1 MVEEADADIW
11 WWVVAINFNVSSR
24 QKFKFYGLS
33 VAFTDLLVANPCL
46 SITIS
51 AVSCDYKSAHLFRHK
66 SFATKTTFPIIAE
79 VEVDQEELSDQE
91 LSTSADFESV
101 QTTVQTLL
109 RDERDYGGKCLADNE
124 AGIRKIINEF
134 EEASSK
140 IVAEHGVVN
149 SAQVAKESPTG
160 RSLLT
165 GTSEKQETKTDNVD
179 VCEKRPS
186 VADRVKNI
194 ETQFRS
200 TFKRAKKGGHE
211 KCNVKKIVVKEQFDA
226 VAQAPAK
233 PSHICKTE
241 SEDLKELKALV
252 KSPSTLFSCSTERL
266 DRIEHNFEKV
276 SL

>member
-1 MVEEADADIW
+1 MSLSHLL
-11 WWVVAINFNVSSR
+11 NVFIANILRLSR
-24 QKFKFYGLS
+24 EYHS
-33 VAFTDLLVANPCL
+33 LV
-46 SITIS
+46 T
-51 AVSCDYKSAHLFRHK
+51 KSAHPFRQK
-66 SFATKTTFPIIAE
+66 SLATKTTFPIIAE

-124 AGIRKIINEF
+124 VGIRKIINDF

-160 RSLLT
+160 GRSVLT
-165 GTSEKQETKTDNVD
+165 GTSEKQETKTDNVDVTD

-252 KSPSTLFSCSTERL
+252 KSQSTLFSCSTERL

>member
-1 MVEEADADIW
+1 M
-11 WWVVAINFNVSSR
+11 
-24 QKFKFYGLS
+24 
-33 VAFTDLLVANPCL
+33 
-46 SITIS
+46 
-51 AVSCDYKSAHLFRHK
+51 
-66 SFATKTTFPIIAE
+66 
-79 VEVDQEELSDQE
+79 DQEELSDQE

-124 AGIRKIINEF
+124 VGIRKIINDF

-160 RSLLT
+160 RSVLT
-165 GTSEKQETKTDNVD
+165 GTSEKQETITDNVD
-179 VCEKRPS
+179 VTDVCDKRPS
-186 VADRVKNI
+186 VAERVKSI

-211 KCNVKKIVVKEQFDA
+211 KCNLKNEQLDAA
-226 VAQAPAK
+226 VAPAPAK
-233 PSHICKTE
+233 PSHIYKTE

-252 KSPSTLFSCSTERL
+252 KSQSTLFSCSTERL

>member
-1 MVEEADADIW
+1 M
-11 WWVVAINFNVSSR
+11 
-24 QKFKFYGLS
+24 
-33 VAFTDLLVANPCL
+33 
-46 SITIS
+46 
-51 AVSCDYKSAHLFRHK
+51 
-66 SFATKTTFPIIAE
+66 
-79 VEVDQEELSDQE
+79 DQEELSDQE

-124 AGIRKIINEF
+124 VGIRKIINDF

-160 RSLLT
+160 GRSVLT

-179 VCEKRPS
+179 VTDVCEKRPS
-186 VADRVKNI
+186 VAERVKNI

-211 KCNVKKIVVKEQFDA
+211 KCNLKKIVVNEQLDAA
-226 VAQAPAK
+226 VAPAPAK
-233 PSHICKTE
+233 PSHIYKTE

-252 KSPSTLFSCSTERL
+252 KSQSTLFSCSTERL